1 MSTRRTSTSG
11 KRSRAVS
18 SSACAARTCPAPA
31 EAETMRSF
39 TSLVPQRVRR
49 RKARRAPRRQ
59 HRRGE
64 NEEEPGPE
72 DDENVERLR
81 AERHPRKKVDPGDFG
96 REAHDAK
103 DRQHEAHR
111 EAEQNA
117 EDEARAS

>member
-49 RKARRAPRRQ
+49 REPRRASRRQ
-59 HRRGE
+59 NRRGK

-72 DDENVERLR
+72 DDENGKRLR
-81 AERHPRKKVDPGDFG
+81 ADRQPRTKVDPADFG
-96 REAHDAK
+96 PQAHDA
-103 DRQHEAHR
+103 
-111 EAEQNA
+111 
-117 EDEARAS
+117 